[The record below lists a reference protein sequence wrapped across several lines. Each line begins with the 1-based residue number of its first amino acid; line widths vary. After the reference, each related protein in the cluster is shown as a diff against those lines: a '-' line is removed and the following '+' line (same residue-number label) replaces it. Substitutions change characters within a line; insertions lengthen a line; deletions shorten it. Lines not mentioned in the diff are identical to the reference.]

1 MKSKKTD
8 DVARLDVLAG
18 YILVFLLGRYPDEPT
33 KEDYLNLVKHIR
45 GLEAKIEQHTM
56 EYERMAELIRY

>member
-18 YILVFLLGRYPDEPT
+18 YKESRRIPAPLGA
-33 KEDYLNLVKHIR
+33 
-45 GLEAKIEQHTM
+45 G
-56 EYERMAELIRY
+56 

>member
-18 YILVFLLGRYPDEPT
+18 YILVFLLG
-33 KEDYLNLVKHIR
+33 LVSSTLKTVR
-45 GLEAKIEQHTM
+45 
-56 EYERMAELIRY
+56 